1 MKLWRVAALVF
12 GIVAALSAHAQ
23 DTPPAALAEAAL
35 AQFEAARV
43 KLDAAQ
49 KATDRVKALTGVIH
63 AYESGLEAMR
73 AGLRQAALREAA
85 IEREFQDESGQVAM
99 LIGVLINLRPDA
111 SPAALVHPTGPIG
124 QARAGMLVSSIT
136 PALQAQA
143 EELRAQLQ
151 EVSILRELQNEALI
165 VLEAGLKD
173 VQTARTDLS
182 QAMSQRTDLPKRFV
196 ADSTRLQDLIN
207 GSDTLESFASSLAVM
222 DVVDGLS
229 TLPDL
234 DSAKGTW
241 PLPVQGRLL
250 RGFEESDAAGVKRP
264 GWLLAARPLS
274 LVITPWPAT
283 IRYQGAF
290 LDYGNVIIL
299 EPGNDV
305 LLVLAG
311 LEKVY
316 GDIGSVIPAGT
327 AVGLMAGAAP
337 DFEAFVTNA
346 AQGAGAGLSETLY
359 IEVREGGKP
368 VDPTQWFAQ

>member
-1 MKLWRVAALVF
+1 MRLWRAAGLAF
-12 GIVAALSAHAQ
+12 GLCAALSAQAQ
-23 DTPPAALAEAAL
+23 DTSPAALAEAAL
-35 AQFEAARV
+35 AQFEDAHT
-43 KLDAAQ
+43 KLEAAQ
-49 KATDRVKALTGVIH
+49 AATDRVKALTGVIY

-73 AGLRQAALREAA
+73 AGLRQAALREAE
-85 IEREFQDESGQVAM
+85 IERAFEDESGQVAT

-136 PALQAQA
+136 PAMQAQA
-143 EELRAQLQ
+143 EELRTQLQ
-151 EVSILRELQNEALI
+151 EVSILRELQSEALQ

-182 QAMSQRTDLPKRFV
+182 QAMSQRTDLPQRF
-196 ADSTRLQDLIN
+196 AANPERMLDLIN

-250 RGFEESDAAGVKRP
+250 RGYEESDAAGIKRP

-274 LVITPWPAT
+274 LVVTPWPAT

-311 LEKVY
+311 LEEVY

-337 DFEAFVTNA
+337 DLEAFVTNA
-346 AQGAGAGLSETLY
+346 ELGTGAGLTETLY

-368 VDPTQWFAQ
+368 VDPTQWFTQ